1 MEEHTKPK
9 LNYEE
14 QIRHMKEKGITFNL
28 ICEEDA
34 KLFLSKNNY
43 YFKLT
48 SYRIN
53 YPKINGKYQNLDFSY
68 LIDLSIIDTELRE
81 LIIELSLDVEHA
93 IKVKLL
99 HLITSSKAEDGY
111 EIVKEFYD
119 KYPRSR
125 EQVNDFLQHDYHLKD
140 LYQKRKK
147 DMPIWVI
154 MEIFSMG
161 SLSKFVDFYFNR
173 QEHKEVKVIKQ
184 NLKFAK
190 NMRNMAAHG
199 NPILINLF
207 NDREFVPKPTGAIT
221 AEAAKMGIKRKIV
234 QDKKMIDLVALFF
247 LCKKFSSEKVRNHC
261 KEEGQIFMERI
272 NRHPD
277 YYSSIQTISVF
288 KNTLNNMVD
297 FL

>member
-277 YYSSIQTISVF
+277 YYSSIQIISVF
-288 KNTLNNMVD
+288 KNALNNMVD